1 MRSGWPRIRRALA
14 DAVELFSSFPD
25 VSHSAVSLVS
35 AGSGNVPAPFLGS
48 INPSLGTSMVEAE
61 HRDILKL
68 TLASASLIWY
78 AFLWSLGVLG
88 CIAAY
93 VISIY

>member
-1 MRSGWPRIRRALA
+1 
-14 DAVELFSSFPD
+14 
-25 VSHSAVSLVS
+25 
-35 AGSGNVPAPFLGS
+35 
-48 INPSLGTSMVEAE
+48 MVEAE